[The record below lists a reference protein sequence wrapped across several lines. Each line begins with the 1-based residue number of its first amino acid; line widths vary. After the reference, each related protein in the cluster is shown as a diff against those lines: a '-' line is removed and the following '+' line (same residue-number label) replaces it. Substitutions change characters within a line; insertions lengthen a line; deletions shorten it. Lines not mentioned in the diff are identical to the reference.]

1 MAYELHHTRRGP
13 PRHRRSRVPRRSH
26 ELTYPSTGRHRRDI
40 CRGSHTLG
48 PSSTPRRGGGRS
60 KATSHGTHTESAS
73 GFQGQTLGKAV
84 EKLLGTY
91 GFRRQKPGG

>member
-1 MAYELHHTRRGP
+1 MAMSCTTLV
-13 PRHRRSRVPRRSH
+13 S
-26 ELTYPSTGRHRRDI
+26 STLSSTTPRHRRDI

-91 GFRRQKPGG
+91 GLRRQKPGGRDKNAPT

>member
-1 MAYELHHTRRGP
+1 MAMSCTTVV
-13 PRHRRSRVPRRSH
+13 S
-26 ELTYPSTGRHRRDI
+26 STLSSTTPRHRRDI

-60 KATSHGTHTESAS
+60 KVHISRDRDHTESVRV
-73 GFQGQTLGKAV
+73 FQGQTLGKAV

-91 GFRRQKPGG
+91 GLRRQKPGGRG